1 MTNAFINPTV
11 NPDVKLGV
19 NTFDEIARVEL
30 RSGASNS
37 DIATVIRAV
46 YRQVLGNAHIMESER
61 LITAES
67 QLQNRRISVR
77 EFVRLVAQSDLYRS
91 RFFENCYRYRSI
103 ELNFKHLLGRAP
115 ADLAEMRQHSDILDR
130 QGFNAEIDS
139 YLDSMEYHECFGE
152 SIVPYYR
159 GHHSATAKGM
169 LQFNHMLKL
178 VRSFA
183 SSDQDPTP
191 RLTRAIINQTV
202 SGTVR
207 GSDVGQMLAN
217 VFQPASP
224 LPIPSYT
231 YNTPASGYTPSNSG
245 QQDAEIAA
253 LHRQLAEIRGV
264 ASIGSAITSQW
275 SRNDNPSLPAGNSR
289 ASQIA
294 ALQQELA
301 VARAFAAIGESR
313 LNRWRSKTFTTA
325 R

>member
-1 MTNAFINPTV
+1 MTNTFINPTI
-11 NPDVKLGV
+11 NPDIKLGV

-77 EFVRLVAQSDLYRS
+77 EFVRLVAQSDLYRR

-115 ADLAEMRQHSDILDR
+115 ADLEEMRHHSDILDR
-130 QGFNAEIDS
+130 HGFNAEIDS
-139 YLDSMEYHECFGE
+139 YLDSAEYHQCFGE
-152 SIVPYYR
+152 HIVPDYR
-159 GHHSATAKGM
+159 GHRSETAKGM

-178 VRSFA
+178 VRSVS

-191 RLTRAIINQTV
+191 QLTRAIINQTV
-202 SGTVR
+202 SGTIR
-207 GSDVGQMLAN
+207 SSDVGQMLAN
-217 VFQPASP
+217 VFQPATP
-224 LPIPSYT
+224 LPVPSYSIG
-231 YNTPASGYTPSNSG
+231 AVAYTPSNSG

-253 LHRQLAEIRGV
+253 LQRQLAEIRGV

-275 SRNDNPSLPAGNSR
+275 SRNDNLSLPAGNSR
-289 ASQIA
+289 SSQIA
-294 ALQQELA
+294 ALQQELS

-313 LNRWRSKTFTTA
+313 LNRWRSKTFTTP